1 MTGAVSVTNQDLL
14 AAVNRLED
22 KIDDRF
28 RLQDAQIE
36 KVDVKVSAATAR
48 LSQIEGAVSVI
59 KWIGPAGV
67 AALLF
72 GVAKTV
78 GII

>member
-36 KVDVKVSAATAR
+36 RVNIKVDAAGAR
-48 LSQIEGAVSVI
+48 LSQIEGAVSI
-59 KWIGPAGV
+59 IRWLGPAGL
-67 AALLF
+67 AALVF
-72 GVAKTV
+72 GVAK
-78 GII
+78 GAGLF